1 MENNS
6 LINSS
11 IPKEE
16 TLIQQD
22 GTRTTISRTSVVTN
36 NIDGSKTITN
46 TITTLTKTNKI
57 KLDENTKIQS
67 FTKEI
72 DNEEK
77 IYLNCLKTKNE
88 LAILKGENFIICNIN
103 LKSCEKIFMLMG
115 EILEENFEIIS
126 FGIYS
131 SEEIYEMKQKVETK
145 TISNDI
151 VINNRNNNNNFVKT
165 WKFENDEKEKKL
177 ININNE
183 TFNKAFEVVDNIMEK
198 IIKN

>member
-36 NIDGSKTITN
+36 NMDGSKTITN

-103 LKSCEKIFMLMG
+103 LKISIVM
-115 EILEENFEIIS
+115 FEI
-126 FGIYS
+126 Y
-131 SEEIYEMKQKVETK
+131 
-145 TISNDI
+145 
-151 VINNRNNNNNFVKT
+151 VILQSINR
-165 WKFENDEKEKKL
+165 
-177 ININNE
+177 
-183 TFNKAFEVVDNIMEK
+183 
-198 IIKN
+198 II

>member
-36 NIDGSKTITN
+36 NMDGSKTITN

>member
-72 DNEEK
+72 DNEDK

-131 SEEIYEMKQKVETK
+131 SEEI
-145 TISNDI
+145 
-151 VINNRNNNNNFVKT
+151 
-165 WKFENDEKEKKL
+165 L
-177 ININNE
+177 
-183 TFNKAFEVVDNIMEK
+183 
-198 IIKN
+198 

>member
-1 MENNS
+1 MESNS

-36 NIDGSKTITN
+36 NMDGSKTITN

-57 KLDENTKIQS
+57 KLDENTKIKS

-77 IYLNCLKTKNE
+77 IYINCLKTKNE

-131 SEEIYEMKQKVETK
+131 SEEI
-145 TISNDI
+145 
-151 VINNRNNNNNFVKT
+151 
-165 WKFENDEKEKKL
+165 L
-177 ININNE
+177 
-183 TFNKAFEVVDNIMEK
+183 
-198 IIKN
+198 

>member
-131 SEEIYEMKQKVETK
+131 SEEI
-145 TISNDI
+145 
-151 VINNRNNNNNFVKT
+151 
-165 WKFENDEKEKKL
+165 L
-177 ININNE
+177 
-183 TFNKAFEVVDNIMEK
+183 
-198 IIKN
+198 